1 MEEEL
6 YISLLQKKLSG
17 LLTPQEQ
24 SNLDDWLAQS
34 PDNQSVAEQVSKA
47 WDLSKGFSQDIELD
61 VDADFERLERRIA
74 QAEEK
79 PTAKVVAM
87 KPRRNWLAIAAAILA
102 LVVAPFALRK
112 FLVSGAKMDNF
123 ATTDAPAKQPVQLAD
138 GSKVWLNAHS
148 SLEYFTE
155 DKGKRRCVK
164 LSGEAFFEVAKN
176 PARPFVVETRLGE
189 VTVLGTS
196 FNVRNTAASPT
207 LEVNVN
213 TGKVRLQPAGSK
225 QQLLLVADETGI
237 YDQQKNTLVKSTGM
251 ANNTAAWHTSK
262 LVFDNTELNE
272 VLQQLSTLYG
282 IGLSVDNQAVGNCP
296 LTVSFDGATL
306 DASLETI
313 GAILGAKVE
322 KDSAGNYKLVGG
334 RCK

>member
-6 YISLLQKKLSG
+6 YISLLQKRLSG
-17 LLTPQEQ
+17 PLTPQEQ
-24 SNLDDWLAQS
+24 SSLDDWLAQS
-34 PDNQSVAEQVSKA
+34 PDNQSVAEQVSKT
-47 WDLSKGFSQDIELD
+47 WDLSKGFSQEVELD
-61 VDADFERLERRIA
+61 MDADFERLERRIA

-79 PTAKVVAM
+79 PAAKVMAL
-87 KPRRNWLAIAAAILA
+87 KPKRSWLAIAAAILA
-102 LVVAPFALRK
+102 LLVAPFVLRK
-112 FLVSGAKMDNF
+112 FLGSEAKMDSF
-123 ATTDAPAKQPVQLAD
+123 ATADAPAQQPMLLAD

-176 PARPFVVETRLGE
+176 PERPFVVETQLGE

-196 FNVRNTAASPT
+196 FNVRNKPGKPT
-207 LEVNVN
+207 LEVNVS
-213 TGKVRLQPAGSK
+213 TGKVRLQPSGSP
-225 QQLLLVADETGI
+225 QHLLLVADETGI

-251 ANNTAAWHTSK
+251 ANNTAAWHTAK
-262 LVFDNTELNE
+262 LVFDNAELSE
-272 VLQQLSTLYG
+272 VLQQLSVLYG
-282 IGLSVDNQAVGNCP
+282 TGLSVENQAVGNCP
-296 LTVSFDGATL
+296 LTVSFEGATI
-306 DASLETI
+306 DAALETI

-322 KDSAGNYKLVGG
+322 RDSVGNYKLTGG